1 MGTFHLE
8 ILPQPDDETCGAT
21 CLHAIY
27 KYYGEDIE
35 LPGLITEVPRLE
47 SGGTLAVILG
57 IHALEHGYKATIY
70 TYNLRIF
77 DPTWFR
83 KGVDIA
89 EKLKMQLA
97 HKSQPKIH
105 FATQA
110 YLKFLK
116 LGGEIRFHELNRP
129 LLRKYLDKQIPILT
143 GLNATYLYRWSRE
156 IDNEFDDMRGTSMGH
171 FVVLSGYNRKT
182 RKVSIS
188 DPLLSNPFSNQAYE
202 VKIDRVINSIMLGI
216 LTYDANF
223 LIIEKQDI
231 ETLKDHDEDSGS
243 EQA

>member
-27 KYYGEDIE
+27 KYYGETVD
-35 LPGLITEVPRLE
+35 LPELITEVPRLE
-47 SGGTLAVILG
+47 TGGTLAVMLG
-57 IHALEHGYKATIY
+57 INALLKGYKATIY
-70 TYNLRIF
+70 TYNLRVF

-83 KGVDIA
+83 KGVDLA
-89 EKLKMQLA
+89 AKLKMQLEY
-97 HKSQPKIH
+97 KSQPKIQY
-105 FATQA
+105 ATKA
-110 YLKFLK
+110 YLKYLR

-129 LLRKYLDKQIPILT
+129 LLRKYLDKHIPVLT

-156 IDNEFDDMRGTSMGH
+156 FDNEFDDMRGTSMGH
-171 FVVLSGYNRKT
+171 FVVLSGYNKKT

-223 LIIEKQDI
+223 LVIEKQEQEK
-231 ETLKDHDEDSGS
+231 ETEHDENSGS